1 MNPDIGSGN
10 PQSSHLNSHTRTSR
24 RAAMPQALAAA
35 GAIGD
40 KPYFD
45 PVAYGNGP
53 DDSVTERE
61 ATEAAALTH
70 HSIVIGGREI
80 AYTATAG
87 HLVTVDE
94 STSKPNAKIFYVAF
108 TEDGQTEESR
118 PVTFFYN
125 GGPGSSSVFVLLG
138 SFAPKRIK
146 TSMPGFTPPA
156 PYQMEDNPDS
166 LLDKSDLV
174 FINPVGTGY
183 SAAVAPHTNK
193 EFWGVD
199 QDARSLKQFIKRFLT
214 KNLRWNSPKYLFGES
229 YGTARSCV
237 LAYLL
242 HEDGVDLNGITLQ
255 SSILDYAQAG
265 NPVGA
270 LPTAAADAW
279 YHKRLFVTP
288 TPANLIDF
296 LAEVAQFA
304 RTDYLAALRKAPH
317 ADDATVEKLS
327 RYTGIDKPTLLAWG
341 LDIAGYD
348 SRGNSLFLTT
358 LLKSKGLALG
368 AYDGRVTGIET
379 GIAGQIDPNSGGN
392 DPTMT
397 AVSGV
402 YTTMWNTYLN
412 EQLKYTS
419 NSSFTDLNDQTFKHW
434 DFKHTDPTGAE
445 KGIDDKGNVILHTA
459 GDLAAVMALNVD
471 LKVLSANGLYDF
483 VTPFYQTVVDLQR
496 MPLVDKKVRENLS
509 ATFYPS
515 GHMVY
520 LDGESRTALKADVAK
535 MYETTT
541 ADKFAMARIRS
552 LQERHRGI

>member
-1 MNPDIGSGN
+1 MSHDIGSGN
-10 PQSSHLNSHTRTSR
+10 PQPAHHNSQAHTPG
-24 RAAMPQALAAA
+24 RASMPRSVAAA
-35 GAIGD
+35 GENGD
-40 KPYFD
+40 ESYFD

-53 DDSVTERE
+53 GDSVTD
-61 ATEAAALTH
+61 ATEAAAVTH
-70 HSIVIGGREI
+70 HSITIGGREI

-94 STSKPNAKIFYVAF
+94 STSQPNAKMFYVAF
-108 TEDGQTEESR
+108 TEDGQSEESR

-146 TSMPGFTPPA
+146 TSMPNFTPPA
-156 PYQMEDNPDS
+156 PYQIEDNPDS

-199 QDARSLKQFIKRFLT
+199 QDARSIKQFIKRFLT
-214 KNLRWNSPKYLFGES
+214 KNQRWNSPKYLFGES

-242 HEDGVDLNGITLQ
+242 HEDGIDLNGITLQ
-255 SSILDYAQAG
+255 SSILDYGQAG

-279 YHKRLFVTP
+279 YHKRLGVTP
-288 TPANLIDF
+288 TPTNLIDF
-296 LAEVAQFA
+296 LDEVASFA
-304 RTDYLAALRKAPH
+304 RTDYLASLRKFPQT
-317 ADDATVEKLS
+317 DDATVEKLS
-327 RYTGIDKPTLLAWG
+327 QYTGIDKTTLLAWG
-341 LDIAGYD
+341 LDVAGYD

-368 AYDGRVTGIET
+368 AYDGRVTAIDT

-419 NSSFTDLNDQTFKHW
+419 NSSFTDLNDQTFKNW
-434 DFKHTDPTGAE
+434 DFHHTDPTGAQ
-445 KGIDDKGNVILHTA
+445 KGIDDKGNVILYTA
-459 GDLAAVMALNVD
+459 GDLAAVMALNID

-483 VTPFYQTVVDLQR
+483 VTPFYQTVIDLQR
-496 MPLVDKKVRENLS
+496 MPLVEHKVRENLS
-509 ATFYPS
+509 AKFYPS

-520 LDGESRTALKADVAK
+520 LDGGSRTALKADLAT
-535 MYETTT
+535 MYDATT
-541 ADKFAMARIRS
+541 ADKPALARIRS
-552 LQERHRGI
+552 LQELHRV

>member
-1 MNPDIGSGN
+1 MNPDTGSAN
-10 PQSSHLNSHTRTSR
+10 PQSPHHNSHSPTPG
-24 RAAMPQALAAA
+24 RASMPRPFQSA
-35 GAIGD
+35 GSHSGD
-40 KPYFD
+40 EPFFD

-53 DDSVTERE
+53 DDSVTDT
-61 ATEAAALTH
+61 TEAAAVTH
-70 HSIVIGGREI
+70 HTILLGRREV
-80 AYTATAG
+80 AYTASAG

-94 STSKPNAKIFYVAF
+94 STSQPNAKMFYVAF
-108 TEDGQTEESR
+108 TEDGQSEEAR

-146 TSMPGFTPPA
+146 TSMPNFTPPA
-156 PYQMEDNPDS
+156 PYQTEDNPDS

-183 SAAVAPHTNK
+183 SAAVAPNTNK
-193 EFWGVD
+193 AFWGVD
-199 QDARSLKQFIKRFLT
+199 QDARSIKQFIKRYLT
-214 KNLRWNSPKYLFGES
+214 KNQRWNSPKYLFGES

-242 HEDGVDLNGITLQ
+242 HEDGIDLNGITLQ

-279 YHKRLFVTP
+279 YHKRLGVTP
-288 TPANLIDF
+288 TPTNVNSF
-296 LAEVAQFA
+296 VEEVAQFA
-304 RTDYLAALRKAPH
+304 RTDYLAALRKFPQT
-317 ADDATVEKLS
+317 DDATVEKLS
-327 RYTGIDKPTLLAWG
+327 QYTGIDKATLIAWG

-348 SRGNSLFLTT
+348 SRGNSLFLTA
-358 LLKSKGLALG
+358 LLKSKGAALG

-379 GIAGQIDPNSGGN
+379 GIAGQVDPNSGGN

-434 DFKHTDPTGAE
+434 DFKHTDPTGE
-445 KGIDDKGNVILHTA
+445 QKGIDEKGNVILYTA
-459 GDLAAVMALNVD
+459 GDLAAVMALNID

-483 VTPFYQTVVDLQR
+483 VTPFYQTVIDLQR
-496 MPLVDKKVRENLS
+496 MPLLDKHARENLS

-520 LDGESRTALKADVAK
+520 LDGGSRTALKADLDK
-535 MYETTT
+535 LYDRTT
-541 ADKFAMARIRS
+541 ADKPAMARIRM
-552 LQERHRGI
+552 LQQRNKT

>member
-1 MNPDIGSGN
+1 
-10 PQSSHLNSHTRTSR
+10 
-24 RAAMPQALAAA
+24 MPRSLAAA
-35 GAIGD
+35 GENGD
-40 KPYFD
+40 EPCFD

-53 DDSVTERE
+53 GDSVTDT
-61 ATEAAALTH
+61 TEAAAVTH
-70 HSIVIGGREI
+70 HSITIGGREI

-94 STSKPNAKIFYVAF
+94 STSQPNAKMFYVAF
-108 TEDGQTEESR
+108 TEDGQSEESR

-146 TSMPGFTPPA
+146 TSMPNFTPPA
-156 PYQMEDNPDS
+156 PYQIEDNPDS

-199 QDARSLKQFIKRFLT
+199 QDARSIKQFIKRFLT
-214 KNLRWNSPKYLFGES
+214 KNQRWNSPKYLFGES

-242 HEDGVDLNGITLQ
+242 HEDGIDLNGITLQ
-255 SSILDYAQAG
+255 SSILDYGQAG

-279 YHKRLFVTP
+279 YHKRLGVTP
-288 TPANLIDF
+288 TPTNLIDF
-296 LAEVAQFA
+296 LDEVASFA
-304 RTDYLAALRKAPH
+304 RTDYLASLRKFPQT
-317 ADDATVEKLS
+317 DDATVEKLS
-327 RYTGIDKPTLLAWG
+327 QYTGIDKTTLLAWG
-341 LDIAGYD
+341 LDVAGYD

-368 AYDGRVTGIET
+368 AYDGRVTAIDT

-419 NSSFTDLNDQTFKHW
+419 NSSFTDLNDQTFKNW
-434 DFKHTDPTGAE
+434 DFHHTDPTGAQ
-445 KGIDDKGNVILHTA
+445 KGIDDKGNLILYTA
-459 GDLAAVMALNVD
+459 GDLAAVMALNID

-483 VTPFYQTVVDLQR
+483 VTPFYQTVIDLQR
-496 MPLVDKKVRENLS
+496 MPLVEHKVRENLS
-509 ATFYPS
+509 AKFYPS

-520 LDGESRTALKADVAK
+520 LDGGSRTALKADLAT
-535 MYETTT
+535 MYDATT
-541 ADKFAMARIRS
+541 ADKPALARIRS
-552 LQERHRGI
+552 LQERHRV